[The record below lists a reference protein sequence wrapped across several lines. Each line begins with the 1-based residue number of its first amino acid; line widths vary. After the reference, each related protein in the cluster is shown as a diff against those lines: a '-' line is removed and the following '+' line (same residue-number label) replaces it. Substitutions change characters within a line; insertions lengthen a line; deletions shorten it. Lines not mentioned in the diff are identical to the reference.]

1 MANKKLHFDTK
12 ESLHR
17 HGSIVSRRELGE
29 TIQRQVLTYSEYIGI
44 LKEIT
49 SLGDEYKTFHTIA
62 LKEPGN
68 TPEENRMLVEHC
80 VRMLTKRIQKN
91 MEYIQK
97 LDELQK

>member
-1 MANKKLHFDTK
+1 MPGKKLHFDTK
-12 ESLHR
+12 ESLNR
-17 HGSIVSRRELGE
+17 HGTIVFRKDLGQ
-29 TIQRQVLTYSEYIGI
+29 TIQRQVLAYSEYISI

-49 SLGDEYKTFHTIA
+49 SLGDEYKTLHTIA

-68 TPEENRMLVEHC
+68 THEENRMLVEHC

-97 LDELQK
+97 LDELKK